1 MRKLL
6 LTLTC
11 FTSLYAEQMYLY
23 ELSPVIA
30 LSENGTSIGAE
41 RSMMYGMQFQ
51 YNNLDF
57 PIKPEIS
64 YFVAPTI
71 KLYEDETKVTGQ
83 LLLLS
88 GVYDLEYTALLTP
101 FVKAGLGYQYI
112 NKNAPIGANTFV
124 LGTGAGLK
132 LHVVDK
138 VSMKLEASMSL
149 QNLQKSNILV
159 FAGVDIAFGNE
170 DNTPVTV
177 STTAEPAENNVS
189 VVPVEVNSTEPA
201 HQEQIVE
208 VPVYIS
214 KADHNLTEAPQ
225 SKQEVLVRDEH
236 NQVKSLTLFV
246 PYLFRSY
253 ALDDASKDV
262 LKQYA
267 IELQK
272 EKSKITIIGH
282 TDTKGRRAFN
292 KELSLKRANKVK
304 ALFIEYGVAEDRITV
319 EGRGESEPIADGNDP
334 AANYLNK
341 RIEIKVTH

>member
-1 MRKLL
+1 MRKLI

-11 FTSLYAEQMYLY
+11 LTSLYAEQMYLY
-23 ELSPVIA
+23 EISPVIG

-41 RSMMYGMQFQ
+41 RSMMYGVQFQ
-51 YNNLDF
+51 YNDLDF

-64 YFVAPTI
+64 YFVAPSI
-71 KLYEDETKVTGQ
+71 KLYEDESKVTGQ

-112 NKNAPIGANTFV
+112 NKNAPIGANTYV

-132 LHVVDK
+132 LHVADK
-138 VSMKLEASMSL
+138 VSIKLEASMSL

-159 FAGVDIAFGNE
+159 FAGVNIAFGNE
-170 DNTPVTV
+170 DNTPTIV
-177 STTAEPAENNVS
+177 STTAEPVEDNISIVS
-189 VVPVEVNSTEPA
+189 VEGNTTKPL
-201 HQEQIVE
+201 HQKNIIES
-208 VPVYIS
+208 PVYIT

-225 SKQEVLVRDEH
+225 SKQEVLVRDKH
-236 NQVKSLTLFV
+236 DKVKSLTLFV

-253 ALDDASKDV
+253 TLDDESKDV

-267 IELQK
+267 LELQK
-272 EKSKITIIGH
+272 EQSKITIIGH

-292 KELSLKRANKVK
+292 KELSLKRANEVK
-304 ALFIEYGVAEDRITV
+304 ALFIEYGVAEDRISV
-319 EGRGESEPIADGNDP
+319 EGRGESEPIADKNDP

-341 RIEIKVTH
+341 RIEIKITH

>member
-177 STTAEPAENNVS
+177 STTTEPAENNVS